1 MRPLNRPMFKT
12 GGPIKEGIMSGMKD
26 KPQQLVQP
34 AADGSRPGYA
44 GPLAFL
50 APLFGIGGTAARVG
64 ATRAAPSLIPRITQ
78 GFRNIFQ
85 TQKPAPYTPIRIAQ
99 SEGGKKL
106 GLKPKVIKT
115 AKDTV
120 NKEQVGSIYE
130 TRPFFRNDPT
140 FMLASGIYR
149 GITNP
154 KAKGLLAS
162 GARLVYNPTGAVTG
176 LYLAG
181 QYFNKDG
188 EETPPPPDSTVGG
201 TSGAPGGGDPDMFY
215 NDPNKKQEGEGTP
228 TLTENEQR
236 EALKKKY
243 YDIMEIDK
251 LTKRATGDALIAASQ
266 DLANL
271 NREGITLKE
280 GLRSGDLQSRL
291 ISSVSKAFDKPDK
304 TKDAI
309 DAAILK
315 AEITKDINREKDDLD
330 RRVKEST
337 LAVRKKQLEGDTFE
351 EAVAEATI
359 KENAPKGRDLAVL
372 FKVKTGND
380 ATVIDSTKVP
390 QGVDEEVFLKEQIE
404 VARKE
409 GTPTPPGYYVISD
422 SIFIIDAQ
430 GNISRRL

>member
-1 MRPLNRPMFKT
+1 MRPLNRPMFRT

-120 NKEQVGSIYE
+120 PKEQVGSIYE

-201 TSGAPGGGDPDMFY
+201 TSGAPGGGDPDMFLT
-215 NDPNKKQEGEGTP
+215 PQGKKEGEETP

-315 AEITKDINREKDDLD
+315 AEITKDINKEKDDLD

>member
-1 MRPLNRPMFKT
+1 MFKT
-12 GGPIKEGIMSGMKD
+12 GGPIKEGIMSGMKE
-26 KPQQLVQP
+26 PQAKAALVGNP
-34 AADGSRPGYA
+34 IFPKDSSGRAKH
-44 GPLAFL
+44 FL
-50 APLFGIGGTAARVG
+50 QFGIFPFLGGTAARVG
-64 ATRAAPSLIPRITQ
+64 GTRAATAFLPRVTQ
-78 GFRNIFQ
+78 GIRNIFQ

-120 NKEQVGSIYE
+120 PKEQVGSIYE

-140 FMLASGIYR
+140 FMLASGIYK

-181 QYFNKDG
+181 QYFSKDG
-188 EETPPPPDSTVGG
+188 EPEQPPPDSTVGG
-201 TSGAPGGGDPDMFY
+201 TSGAPGGGDPDMFLT
-215 NDPNKKQEGEGTP
+215 PQVKKEGEDP
-228 TLTENEQR
+228 PLTANEQR

-291 ISSVSKAFDKPDK
+291 IASASKAFDKPAK

-351 EAVAEATI
+351 EVVADATI
-359 KENAPKGRDLAVL
+359 KGNAPKGKTLATL
-372 FKVKTGND
+372 FRAKTGND
-380 ATVIDSTKVP
+380 ATVIDSTQIP
-390 QGVDEEVFLKEQIE
+390 QGVDEEVFLSEQIE
-404 VARKE
+404 IARKE
-409 GTPTPPGYYVISD
+409 DKPTPPGYYVISG
-422 SIFIIDAQ
+422 SIFLIDEQ
-430 GNISRRL
+430 GNVSRRL